1 MKRSEML
8 SLIEGIMVLYRQ
20 TPQDFMTNKGV
31 AQVILNVM
39 ENKGMLPPG
48 YGSYLPNGD
57 YSHKMEWER
66 EDLGADKIIPAE
78 DFDRLEEELLASG
91 VCPCGSDSYEGCSVT
106 GCALYCY
113 QELKD
118 EKK

>member
-1 MKRSEML
+1 MKRSEMIDI
-8 SLIEGIMVLYRQ
+8 IEGVFALYRQ
-20 TPQDFMTNKGV
+20 TPQDFMTNRGAATIV
-31 AQVILNVM
+31 LNVM
-39 ENKGMLPPG
+39 ENRGMIPPT
-48 YGSYLPNGD
+48 YWGSDCIGD
-57 YSHKMEWER
+57 SYEGQWER